1 MRISFRGTGD
11 GINVRMRL
19 EVNRRRWLALLIMLG
34 ILAAQ
39 GFVVGLWAVF
49 APESFY
55 DDFPGFGTR
64 WVSPDGPY
72 NHHLVGDVGAFF
84 LALGAIAAF
93 ALYHRDSM
101 IGRAAGLGWLVFSVP
116 HFVYHVTHRPDAMS
130 TASYTISLISILA
143 LGALGAACLIV
154 APRERHPV
162 PEPAPMNIRFP
173 RRPNTETSRRRGPS
187 NR

>member
-39 GFVVGLWAVF
+39 GILIGLWAVL
-49 APESFY
+49 APRSFY
-55 DDFPGFGTR
+55 EDFPGFGLH
-64 WVSPDGPY
+64 WVSPDGPF

-84 LALGAIAAF
+84 LALGAISAF
-93 ALYHRDSM
+93 ALYYRDSM
-101 IGRAAGLGWLVFSVP
+101 IGRAAGLGWLVFGVP
-116 HFVYHVTHRPDAMS
+116 HFIYHVAHRPEAMS
-130 TASYTISLISILA
+130 TGSYVFSLISTLIPTA
-143 LGALGAACLIV
+143 LGLACLLV

-173 RRPNTETSRRRGPS
+173 RRRTTDTTRRRGPS